1 MCCCSDNI
9 VSFSCLLNAFFA
21 KNNRIMKTKILLVF
35 AILSVIPILCAMQS
49 MTGQPVKKT
58 RSATFVYE
66 KEKVWEPAGDGVTRQ
81 IMGYDGQAMLV
92 KVKFEKGAIGT
103 PHTHYHTQV
112 TYVVSGKFEF
122 TVGNEKQIVAAGDGI
137 YIEPDAMHGCVCLE
151 AGVLIDS
158 FAPMRADFLVKPKP

>member
-1 MCCCSDNI
+1 
-9 VSFSCLLNAFFA
+9 
-21 KNNRIMKTKILLVF
+21 MKTKILLVF

-112 TYVVSGKFEF
+112 TYVVSGKFES

>member
-1 MCCCSDNI
+1 
-9 VSFSCLLNAFFA
+9 
-21 KNNRIMKTKILLVF
+21 MKTKILLVF

-92 KVKFEKGAIGT
+92 KVKFEKGGDRYS
-103 PHTHYHTQV
+103 PYSLS
-112 TYVVSGKFEF
+112 Y
-122 TVGNEKQIVAAGDGI
+122 AGDLCG
-137 YIEPDAMHGCVCLE
+137 EWKV
-151 AGVLIDS
+151 
-158 FAPMRADFLVKPKP
+158 

>member
-1 MCCCSDNI
+1 
-9 VSFSCLLNAFFA
+9 
-21 KNNRIMKTKILLVF
+21 MKTKILLVF

-81 IMGYDGQAMLV
+81 IMGYNRQAMLV
-92 KVKFEKGAIGT
+92 KVKFEKGAIGIC
-103 PHTHYHTQV
+103 HTHYHTQV

-122 TVGNEKQIVAAGDGI
+122 TIQE
-137 YIEPDAMHGCVCLE
+137 
-151 AGVLIDS
+151 
-158 FAPMRADFLVKPKP
+158 MRSR

>member
-1 MCCCSDNI
+1 
-9 VSFSCLLNAFFA
+9 
-21 KNNRIMKTKILLVF
+21 MKTKILLVF

-92 KVKFEKGAIGT
+92 KVKFEKGRSEERRVGKECRSRWS
-103 PHTHYHTQV
+103 PYH
-112 TYVVSGKFEF
+112 
-122 TVGNEKQIVAAGDGI
+122 
-137 YIEPDAMHGCVCLE
+137 
-151 AGVLIDS
+151 
-158 FAPMRADFLVKPKP
+158 